1 MTHKGLHI
9 LQIQAILCSPLLPHS
24 LPFPTQL
31 PPGQAWTSQNPM
43 PVHLSISLSEIPS
56 LPLPWLRNFILQ
68 ELIQKS
74 PSRKPNPLR
83 HNSLC
88 SSLGSPL
95 LSLPNLQY
103 PLVPVWG
110 LHDQCLP
117 WTFLYVNSPL
127 GYSCLRLNY
136 LDIVGMFPRTYLRT
150 PIQQLHQSLVLHVC

>member
-43 PVHLSISLSEIPS
+43 PVHLSISLSEMPS

-68 ELIQKS
+68 ELIQRS

-110 LHDQCLP
+110 LHTISACHGHSCTWIHHWGTHVSDSTTWILLGCFQGHIWELP
-117 WTFLYVNSPL
+117 FSNFTKA
-127 GYSCLRLNY
+127 
-136 LDIVGMFPRTYLRT
+136 
-150 PIQQLHQSLVLHVC
+150 